1 MLEALRIGRAK
12 ERASDLVWTLCRS
25 GVGRESKLSE
35 GKVGGGWFL
44 PIVLVLVAVDQITK
58 FLVEGKMREG
68 LEVPILS
75 GLFSLTRVHNTG
87 VAFGMAQG
95 NNLLTGLLALG
106 ILIFAGWMARE
117 WDWRKRWVQVVA
129 GLVAGGAVGNLI
141 DRMRVGYVIDFLD
154 FHYGRW
160 SWPAFNVADA
170 AISIGVGVLVLS
182 WVVGQSP
189 ESK

>member
-1 MLEALRIGRAK
+1 M
-12 ERASDLVWTLCRS
+12 
-25 GVGRESKLSE
+25 
-35 GKVGGGWFL
+35 
-44 PIVLVLVAVDQITK
+44 
-58 FLVEGKMREG
+58 
-68 LEVPILS
+68 
-75 GLFSLTRVHNTG
+75 
-87 VAFGMAQG
+87 
-95 NNLLTGLLALG
+95 
-106 ILIFAGWMARE
+106 
-117 WDWRKRWVQVVA
+117 QVVA

>member
-1 MLEALRIGRAK
+1 
-12 ERASDLVWTLCRS
+12 VWALCR
-25 GVGRESKLSE
+25 GGFDRESKLSE

-44 PIVLVLVAVDQITK
+44 PVGLVLVVVDQITK
-58 FLVEGKMREG
+58 FLVEGRMREG
-68 LEVPILS
+68 LEVPILP

-117 WDWRKRWVQVVA
+117 WDWKKRWVQVVA

-141 DRMRVGYVIDFLD
+141 DRIRVGYVIDFLD

-170 AISIGVGVLVLS
+170 AISIGVGMLVLS

>member
-1 MLEALRIGRAK
+1 
-12 ERASDLVWTLCRS
+12 VWALCRG

-44 PIVLVLVAVDQITK
+44 PVGLGLVVVDQITK

-117 WDWRKRWVQVVA
+117 WDWRKCWVQVVA

-141 DRMRVGYVIDFLD
+141 DRIRVGYVIDFLD

>member
-1 MLEALRIGRAK
+1 MWA
-12 ERASDLVWTLCRS
+12 LCR
-25 GVGRESKLSE
+25 GGIDRESKLKE

-44 PIVLVLVAVDQITK
+44 PILLVLVVVDQITK
-58 FLVEGKMREG
+58 FLVEGRMREG

-129 GLVAGGAVGNLI
+129 GFVAGGAVGNLI

>member
-12 ERASDLVWTLCRS
+12 ERASDLVWALCRG

-44 PIVLVLVAVDQITK
+44 PVGLGLMVVDQITK

-68 LEVPILS
+68 LEVPILP

-95 NNLLTGLLALG
+95 NNLLTGLLAFG

-141 DRMRVGYVIDFLD
+141 DRIRVGYVIDFLD

-189 ESK
+189 DSK

>member
-12 ERASDLVWTLCRS
+12 ERASDLVWALCRG

-44 PIVLVLVAVDQITK
+44 PVGLGFVVVDQITK

-68 LEVPILS
+68 LEVPILPE
-75 GLFSLTRVHNTG
+75 LFSLTRVHNTG
-87 VAFGMAQG
+87 VAFGIAQG

-170 AISIGVGVLVLS
+170 AISIGVGILVLS

>member
-1 MLEALRIGRAK
+1 MK
-12 ERASDLVWTLCRS
+12 
-25 GVGRESKLSE
+25 E

-44 PIVLVLVAVDQITK
+44 PILLVLVVGDQITK

-68 LEVPILS
+68 LEIPIVS

-170 AISIGVGVLVLS
+170 AISIGVGMLVLS
-182 WVVGQSP
+182 WLSGQSP

>member
-1 MLEALRIGRAK
+1 MWA
-12 ERASDLVWTLCRS
+12 LCR
-25 GVGRESKLSE
+25 GGFDRESKLKE
-35 GKVGGGWFL
+35 GKVGGGCFL
-44 PIVLVLVAVDQITK
+44 PVGLGLVVVDQITK
-58 FLVEGKMREG
+58 FLVEGRMREG

-170 AISIGVGVLVLS
+170 AISIGVGMLVLS
-182 WVVGQSP
+182 WLSGQSP

>member
-1 MLEALRIGRAK
+1 
-12 ERASDLVWTLCRS
+12 VWALCRC
-25 GVGRESKLSE
+25 GFDRECKLSE

-44 PIVLVLVAVDQITK
+44 PVGLGLVAVDQITK
-58 FLVEGKMREG
+58 FLVEGKMSEG

-117 WDWRKRWVQVVA
+117 WDWKKRWVQVVA

-141 DRMRVGYVIDFLD
+141 DRIRVGYVIDFLD

-182 WVVGQSP
+182 WVFGQSP

>member
-1 MLEALRIGRAK
+1 MLEALGIGRTK
-12 ERASDLVWTLCRS
+12 ERASELVWALCR
-25 GVGRESKLSE
+25 GGLDREYKLKE

-44 PIVLVLVAVDQITK
+44 PLGLGLVVVDQITK
-58 FLVEGKMREG
+58 ILVEGKMREG
-68 LEVPILS
+68 LEVPILT

-95 NNLLTGLLALG
+95 NNMLTGLLALG

-160 SWPAFNVADA
+160 
-170 AISIGVGVLVLS
+170 
-182 WVVGQSP
+182 
-189 ESK
+189 

>member
-1 MLEALRIGRAK
+1 MWA
-12 ERASDLVWTLCRS
+12 LCR
-25 GVGRESKLSE
+25 GCFVGEFELKE
-35 GKVGGGWFL
+35 GELGGGWFL
-44 PIVLVLVAVDQITK
+44 PVVLVLVAVDQMTK
-58 FLVEGKMREG
+58 FLVEGRMREG
-68 LEVPILS
+68 LEVPILP

-95 NNLLTGLLALG
+95 NNLLTGLLALV

-170 AISIGVGVLVLS
+170 AISIGVGILVLS
-182 WVVGQSP
+182 WLSGQSP